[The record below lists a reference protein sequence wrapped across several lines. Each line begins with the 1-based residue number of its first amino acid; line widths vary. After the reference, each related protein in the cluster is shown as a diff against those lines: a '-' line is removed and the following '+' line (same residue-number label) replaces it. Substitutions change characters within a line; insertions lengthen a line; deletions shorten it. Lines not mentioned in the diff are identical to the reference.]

1 MSIHKNYV
9 EIIGNLGEAPELKMS
24 QQNQPRLTFDVCTN
38 KAYKEGDEWKSKS
51 TWLKCTVWGN
61 LATTL
66 NRMNFTKGERVQIEG
81 ELRNNNWV
89 NTQNGEKHNDIYIQ
103 VSEMRKMA
111 KPQKTD
117 GQDNSAAPQSSNR
130 ASNSASS
137 FNQQTDKMYQQQM
150 AQSGSEEDD
159 GLPF

>member
-9 EIIGNLGEAPELKMS
+9 EIIGNLGDAPELKMS
-24 QQNQPRLTFDVCTN
+24 QQGQPRLIFDICTN
-38 KAYKEGDEWKSKS
+38 KAYKEGNEWKSKS

-89 NTQNGEKHNDIYIQ
+89 NTQNGEKHNDVYIQ

-111 KPQKTD
+111 KPAK
-117 GQDNSAAPQSSNR
+117 SSEGNHQE
-130 ASNSASS
+130 A
-137 FNQQTDKMYQQQM
+137 QQGH
-150 AQSGSEEDD
+150 AQSFSATTNQMFQEQQAAAAAAEDD
-159 GLPF
+159 DLPF